1 MTCRYAHKRLA
12 TLLTA
17 VQTPVAARVIE
28 WPQKMHHP
36 VEQRGRLVVIGKP
49 SREGNYASK

>member
-1 MTCRYAHKRLA
+1 
-12 TLLTA
+12 

-28 WPQKMHHP
+28 WPQKVHHP
-36 VEQRGRLVVIGKP
+36 VEPHGRPVVTGKP